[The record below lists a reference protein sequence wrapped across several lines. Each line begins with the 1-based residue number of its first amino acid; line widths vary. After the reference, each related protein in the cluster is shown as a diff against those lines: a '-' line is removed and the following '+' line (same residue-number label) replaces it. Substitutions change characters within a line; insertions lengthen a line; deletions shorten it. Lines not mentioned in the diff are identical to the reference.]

1 MNIMVAMAETV
12 DPGDSFTSNSYSVM
26 RLGASWDLKFEESLA
41 LTLTMNSNFYNFVK
55 NTNSKHTLYI
65 KFYDILYLK

>member
-26 RLGASWDLKFEESLA
+26 RLGASWDLKFEESSA
-41 LTLTMNSNFYNFVK
+41 LTHAMNS
-55 NTNSKHTLYI
+55 
-65 KFYDILYLK
+65 KF